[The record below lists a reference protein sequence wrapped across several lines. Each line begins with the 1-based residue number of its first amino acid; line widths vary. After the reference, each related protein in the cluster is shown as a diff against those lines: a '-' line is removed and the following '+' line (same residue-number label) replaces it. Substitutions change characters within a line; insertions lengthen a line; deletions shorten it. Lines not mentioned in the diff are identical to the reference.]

1 MSDQYNTLIG
11 QLAQQ
16 RRRFLALSPLDRPE
30 VQIQFPGQ
38 FQEHDVIWDAQLLT
52 LQSVYQLQLTQGQVK
67 PDTPVTLRQYIHIHP
82 AAGDRIPITIALN
95 VTQFDEPTI
104 LKTMIMIH
112 NYKRLRPGRHE
123 YGEPVI
129 FPESDNQKG

>member
-1 MSDQYNTLIG
+1 MSDQYSTLIG

-16 RRRFLALSPLDRPE
+16 QRRFLALTPLDRPE

-38 FQEHDVIWDAQLLT
+38 FQEHDVVWDAQLLT
-52 LQSVYQLQLTQGQVK
+52 LESLYQQQLAQGQVK
-67 PDTPVTLRQYIHIHP
+67 PSTPVTLRQYIHIHP
-82 AAGDRIPITIALN
+82 AAGDRVQITIALN

-112 NYKRLRPGRHE
+112 NYKRLRPGCHE

-129 FPESDNQKG
+129 FPESCNQKG

>member
-1 MSDQYNTLIG
+1 MSDQYSTLIE

-16 RRRFLALSPLDRPE
+16 QRRYLALSPLDRPE

-38 FQEHDVIWDAQLLT
+38 FQKHNVVWDAKLLT
-52 LQSVYQLQLTQGQVK
+52 LQSIYQQQLTQGQVK
-67 PDTPVTLRQYIHIHP
+67 PGMPVTLRQYIHIHP

-95 VTQFDEPTI
+95 VTLFDEPTI

-112 NYKRLRPGRHE
+112 NYKRLRPGCHE

-129 FPESDNQKG
+129 FPESYNQKG